1 MTSFISFLGL
11 HAEDILC
18 YSIFTVAKSAVGI
31 DVLKY
36 SMVTPDAPCVFF
48 CVYALVHLI
57 FGRQIIICHPCRVM
71 VAQAGASHEAPV
83 SIEAGYVNPVWAT
96 TSEVDVSSGS
106 CLCYSMEI
114 VAMANPSVLS
124 HQNFIFVFAAIRRI
138 DIQSRVCMLR
148 ITACDERS
156 ARMQLVREYVLS
168 LAARLPVSGG
178 VA

>member
-11 HAEDILC
+11 HAEEILC
-18 YSIFTVAKSAVGI
+18 YSIFTVAKSTVGRENPSNS
-31 DVLKY
+31 V
-36 SMVTPDAPCVFF
+36 VTPDAPCVFF

-57 FGRQIIICHPCRVM
+57 LGRQIFICYPYRVM
-71 VAQAGASHEAPV
+71 VARAGQPSGWPV
-83 SIEAGYVNPVWAT
+83 SIEAGFSPPFGPSPKRENF
-96 TSEVDVSSGS
+96 SDGNNR
-106 CLCYSMEI
+106 YSLEI

-124 HQNFIFVFAAIRRI
+124 HPNFIFVFAAIRRI
-138 DIQSRVCMLR
+138 DTQARVCMLR